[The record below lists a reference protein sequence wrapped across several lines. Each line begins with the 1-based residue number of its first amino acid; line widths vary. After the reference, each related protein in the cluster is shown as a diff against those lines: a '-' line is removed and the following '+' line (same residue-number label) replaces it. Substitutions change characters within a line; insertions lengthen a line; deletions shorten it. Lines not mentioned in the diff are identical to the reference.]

1 MAEGVAAAFGIA
13 PSSRAAGPHAR
24 PDETSGGHRPGAPE
38 TDSVRVSATTTPP
51 AGQTP
56 KWKRIVKRS
65 YESVTDNTEYVH
77 FGEFEIFYLRYTEF
91 DANDDF
97 IF

>member
-1 MAEGVAAAFGIA
+1 MLRIRLRLAITTA
-13 PSSRAAGPHAR
+13 PSWCGRAAGPHAR
-24 PDETSGGHRPGAPE
+24 PDEVFQRPGAPE

-51 AGQTP
+51 VGQTP

-65 YESVTDNTEYVH
+65 YESVTDNTY
-77 FGEFEIFYLRYTEF
+77 IFYATYF